1 MKEFYNYFILQV
13 HFSRYFQAKLL
24 MQVY

>member
-13 HFSRYFQAKLL
+13 HFSRYFRAKLL